1 MVRTWVLGGLRF
13 AGGLSAGVVA
23 FGMMTVLGFFVSLFI
38 GSLLSDLVLKTPTS
52 ALEVDGAAASAAG
65 MKTLSATPIRGVLF
79 EQACRGPCDDID
91 FGLAEP
97 TRLEARKADGSV
109 IAEAH
114 DILSEWT
121 HGIWP
126 APRWRVDGAPLRIER
141 VRP

>member
-1 MVRTWVLGGLRF
+1 MVRTWASGGLLF
-13 AGGLSAGVVA
+13 VGGLGAGFVA
-23 FGMMTVLGFFVSLFI
+23 FGMMTVLGFVVSLLVESF
-38 GSLLSDLVLKTPTS
+38 LSDPVLKTPIS
-52 ALEVDGAAASAAG
+52 PLEVDGAAASAAG
-65 MKTLSATPIRGVLF
+65 MKTLSAKPILGVLF
-79 EQACRGPCDDID
+79 EQTCKGPCDDVD

-126 APRWRVDGAPLRIER
+126 TPRWRVGGAPLRVER